1 MTESVTII
9 DHLVQNARTRGTS
22 VAYRDKLTGTWRSS
36 TWSDYDQRSREVAR
50 ALMHLGIG
58 KGDVVTILGPN
69 RPEWALS
76 AVGAMRA
83 GGIAAGIYTTGS
95 PDEVGYVVRHAESK
109 VLVAENTNQLAK
121 VLEVWDTLPDL
132 HTVVLM
138 DGSHD
143 DERVLSW
150 SDLTAAAANVSDAD
164 LDTRYGT
171 VGAEDLAVF
180 IYTSGTTG
188 PPKAVMLTH
197 DNLLWTCTTLATP
210 FDIDEAAVT
219 LSYLPLSHIAEM
231 SASILMPITYGY
243 EVAFCHDGLR
253 LAEFLPEVRPTTFF
267 GVPRVWERFEA
278 GITNKLE
285 EATGVKAKLIDWAR
299 GVASEYVATTN
310 RGETPSS
317 ALTKKYNLANKVVLE
332 KVKAAIGLERAD
344 VLVSGAAPIP
354 AESLEFFASLGMTIY
369 EVYGQSEDT
378 GPTTCNFPGQVK
390 YGTVGKLFD
399 GIEVKLGD
407 DDEILVRGKNVFAG
421 YYKDEAATNETLI
434 DGWLHSGDLGSFDSD
449 GYLSIVGRKKDII
462 ITSGG
467 KNIAPKNIEAD
478 LSRID
483 IIEHAVVIGE
493 QQRYLIALLTLEPEA
508 SARFAEEHGI
518 DVASM
523 PENPIVREHLD
534 KAISAEVNSQLA
546 RVEHVRNYTVLPHQF
561 SVDTGELTPTLKVKR
576 APVSDIYAEQI
587 NAVYAAGQVL
597 E

>member
-1 MTESVTII
+1 MTESATII
-9 DHLVQNARTRGTS
+9 DHLVHNAQARGTS
-22 VAYRDKLTGTWRSS
+22 LAYRDKLTGTWRSS

-50 ALMHLGIG
+50 ALMHLGID

-69 RPEWALS
+69 RPEWALT

-83 GGIAAGIYTTGS
+83 GAIAAGIYTTGS
-95 PDEVGYVVRHAESK
+95 PDEVGYVIRHAESK
-109 VLVAENTNQLAK
+109 VLVAENNDQLAK

-132 HTVVLM
+132 DTVVLM

-143 DERVLSW
+143 DERVMSW
-150 SDLTAAAANVSDAD
+150 AELTAAAANVSDAD
-164 LDTRYGT
+164 LDTRYGS
-171 VGAEDLAVF
+171 VSASDLAVF

-197 DNLLWTCTTLATP
+197 DNLLWTCKTLAEP
-210 FDIDEAAVT
+210 FGTDGDAVT

-231 SASILMPITYGY
+231 TGSILMQITYGY

-278 GITNKLE
+278 GISDKLG

-299 GVASEYVATTN
+299 GVASEYIATTN

-317 ALTKKYNLANKVVLE
+317 ALTRKYNLANKLVLE

-378 GPTTCNFPGQVK
+378 GPTTCNLPGMVR
-390 YGTVGKLFD
+390 YGSVGQMLD

-407 DDEILVRGKNVFAG
+407 DDEILVRGRNVFAG
-421 YYKDEAATNETLI
+421 YYKDEAATNETLV
-434 DGWLHSGDLGSFDSD
+434 DGWLHSGDLGAIDDD
-449 GYLSIVGRKKDII
+449 GYLSIIGRKKDII

-467 KNIAPKNIEAD
+467 KNIAPKNIEAA

-493 QQRYLIALLTLEPEA
+493 QQRYLVTLLTLEPEA

-518 DVASM
+518 DVAGMHDS
-523 PENPIVREHLD
+523 PIVREHLD
-534 KAISAEVNSQLA
+534 KAISADVNSQLA

-576 APVSDIYAEQI
+576 APVSEIYAEQI
-587 NAVYAAGQVL
+587 DAVYAAGQVL
-597 E
+597 N